1 MKIEWG
7 YDLSN
12 YEGEDNGDPLEESK
26 RLAKKA
32 VHRLNDIKEAT
43 DTGDYLD
50 NLTPEREQVFL
61 NILKLYKKM
70 TYEQKKVWIM
80 RINQGFTFG
89 GIGELRGYTKQ
100 GAIKHFSL
108 ACKKFQ
114 KIQSESPA
122 KLV

>member
-50 NLTPEREQVFL
+50 NLTPEREQVF
-61 NILKLYKKM
+61 K
-70 TYEQKKVWIM
+70 
-80 RINQGFTFG
+80 
-89 GIGELRGYTKQ
+89 YT
-100 GAIKHFSL
+100 
-108 ACKKFQ
+108 
-114 KIQSESPA
+114 
-122 KLV
+122 